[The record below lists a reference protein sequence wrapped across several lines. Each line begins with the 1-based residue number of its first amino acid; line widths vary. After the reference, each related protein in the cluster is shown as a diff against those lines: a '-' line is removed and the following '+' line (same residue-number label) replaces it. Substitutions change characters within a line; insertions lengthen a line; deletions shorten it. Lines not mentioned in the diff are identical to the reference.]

1 LWYSLPEYGEEFRY
15 GEYEMK
21 EFKEIEKVTLLKTNT
36 VCDTVF
42 LNESNSIH
50 EFSNERILR

>member
-1 LWYSLPEYGEEFRY
+1 
-15 GEYEMK
+15 MK